1 MALPPDVMELF
12 EKDPLPRY
20 RVFARMI
27 AQHWIDPLPLREL
40 GEPFDFKAQKRWRVF
55 EICDFTYIS
64 SVVPLPNSDVDLIEA
79 NERFEEDVEH
89 SEQAINWAKRDPK
102 MRRELSKEKLC
113 RIITVLWDWARF
125 WAYRHPDP
133 EIRRKNGD
141 AAEEVDTKLQAVFQ
155 RILDLSRGDGES
167 DAIQ

>member
-40 GEPFDFKAQKRWRVF
+40 GEPFDFKREKWRVF
-55 EICDFTYIS
+55 DNCDFTFLNS
-64 SVVPLPNSDVDLIEA
+64 EVPLPNADVDLLQALKEF
-79 NERFEEDVEH
+79 ERDVEH
-89 SEQAINWAKRDPK
+89 SEQAFDWARRDPQK
-102 MRRELSKEKLC
+102 RRELSKEKLC
-113 RIITVLWDWARF
+113 RIICVLWDWHRF

-141 AAEEVDTKLQAVFQ
+141 GAEEVDTRMQAVFQ
-155 RILDLSRGDGES
+155 RILELSRGDGES